1 MTWYEVSGGRPL
13 DGAVKIQGSKNAA
26 LPVLAGAL
34 LHKGRTVLHNCPD
47 ITDVRYTLEILES
60 LGCTVWWEKDT
71 LILDAAGL
79 NETKVPEK
87 LGEKMRSSVIFLGS
101 LLGRCKEAVLP
112 YPGGCTIGKRPID
125 LHLHLLTQMGAIF
138 QEEEQLLKAWS
149 TGLCGTGLVLPF
161 PSVGT
166 TENVIL
172 AAVLADGVTV
182 LSGAAKEPEIAELC
196 RFLRGKGA
204 RIEGDGTDIIRVE
217 GVTAL
222 QDSEFTIGSDRI
234 VAGTYLFGGVL
245 TRGRIL
251 LSGAEAGSL
260 GEVLHVIRKTGAVV
274 KTAPKEIFLEAGEAF
289 LPVGKVI
296 TRPYPGFPTDLQ
308 SALLSAMTVAQGRSE
323 IEERIF
329 EARFQTADQLRRMG
343 ADLEIKGNRARIRG
357 VSSLRGAFVR
367 AKELRGGAAL
377 VLAAL
382 GAEGTTRIQ
391 DDGYMERGYEDL
403 AGDLRMLG
411 ACIDKKS
418 AVPEPL

>member
-13 DGAVKIQGSKNAA
+13 DGEVKIQGSKNAA

-34 LHKGRTVLHNCPD
+34 LHKGRTVLHNCPE

-60 LGCTVWWEKDT
+60 LGCTVCREKDT
-71 LILDAAGL
+71 VILNAAGL

-125 LHLHLLTQMGAIF
+125 LHLRLLTQMGAVF

-172 AAVLADGVTV
+172 AAVLADGVTI
-182 LSGAAKEPEIAELC
+182 LSGAAKEPEIVELC

-217 GVTAL
+217 GVTSL

-245 TRGRIL
+245 TR
-251 LSGAEAGSL
+251 
-260 GEVLHVIRKTGAVV
+260 
-274 KTAPKEIFLEAGEAF
+274 
-289 LPVGKVI
+289 
-296 TRPYPGFPTDLQ
+296 
-308 SALLSAMTVAQGRSE
+308 
-323 IEERIF
+323 
-329 EARFQTADQLRRMG
+329 
-343 ADLEIKGNRARIRG
+343 
-357 VSSLRGAFVR
+357 
-367 AKELRGGAAL
+367 
-377 VLAAL
+377 
-382 GAEGTTRIQ
+382 
-391 DDGYMERGYEDL
+391 
-403 AGDLRMLG
+403 
-411 ACIDKKS
+411 
-418 AVPEPL
+418 